1 MKSRT
6 AKLRTADLFAETD
19 ASPTSALAP
28 PAPAPSTSMPAS
40 PPLRAQRSALRPLQA
55 GGVPP
60 TTQTAGRARPKQ
72 LWYAAVFPELV
83 NVEHSAAVLQRLC
96 LHAQRFTSFVS
107 IEPPNALLLEIKG
120 SLKLLGP
127 LESLHANID
136 ACWRRLSLPAHSA
149 TAPSTLAALWL
160 ARDGDRSAGHRDAG
174 CPIVIEDLGTL
185 PGHLAKLPI
194 ACTAWDLERLQTLRA
209 MGVTRMGELLRLP
222 RAGLARRLGPAAV
235 QDLDIALAR
244 QFAPRRAF
252 VPRERFRAR
261 CDFETEIEN
270 VAYLEKALEP
280 LIARCAQFLRERQAG
295 VQILRLKLRHRAGPA
310 TLVHLGLASITSERR
325 RLTDVIAQKLGR
337 LELDAPVRGMEL
349 VSGSLQPLSAC
360 SLDVFAGLT
369 GTGAGTGAGGRDSV
383 PQLVERLRAR
393 LGEDAVYGVASI
405 PEHRPEAAWRRV
417 HELSLTSVRRMGDKM
432 TGGVGGD
439 GMPRP
444 VWLLD
449 APLAIS
455 LPDMQECHQC
465 GGRTPKPTPV
475 RAPEGSEPGMDERQS
490 CLVLEQGP
498 ERIESG
504 WWDGRGVARDYY
516 IARQCGGRKPKPTP
530 AGRPKGEGQDG
541 PSQCGG
547 RKPKPTPVGRPQG
560 EGQDGPS
567 QCEGRMPK
575 PTPEGRG
582 PGMGPRQIRGARLWV
597 FQERQSKSWYLH
609 GVFA

>member
-6 AKLRTADLFAETD
+6 AESRTADLFAEAD
-19 ASPTSALAP
+19 ASPARI
-28 PAPAPSTSMPAS
+28 PASPSLAPSTPTLTPAS
-40 PPLRAQRSALRPLQA
+40 VPTPPRAQRSAPRVLKA

-60 TTQTAGRARPKQ
+60 TLQTAGRARPKQ
-72 LWYAAVFPELV
+72 LWYAVVFPELV
-83 NVEHSAAVLQRLC
+83 NEEHSATVLQRLC

-120 SLKLLGP
+120 SLKLFGP
-127 LESLHANID
+127 LERLHADID
-136 ACWRRLSLPAHSA
+136 ACWRRLELPAHSA

-160 ARDGDRSAGHRDAG
+160 ARGGHRGAGH
-174 CPIVIEDLGTL
+174 PVVIEDPGTL

-209 MGVTRMGELLRLP
+209 MGVTCMGELLRLP

-252 VPRERFRAR
+252 VPRERFRVR

-280 LIARCAQFLRERQAG
+280 LIVRCAQFLRERQAG
-295 VQILRLKLRHRAGPA
+295 VQVLRLKLRHRAGPA
-310 TLVHLGLASITSERR
+310 TQVHLGLASITSERR

-349 VSGSLQPLSAC
+349 ISGSLQPLSAG

-393 LGEDAVYGVASI
+393 LGEEAVYGVASI

-417 HELSLTSVRRMGDKM
+417 HELSLTSVRRMGEKM
-432 TGGVGGD
+432 TDRGSSD
-439 GMPRP
+439 DMPRP

-449 APLAIS
+449 TPLAIS
-455 LPDMQECHQC
+455 LSDMQEGHRS
-465 GGRTPKPTPV
+465 G
-475 RAPEGSEPGMDERQS
+475 
-490 CLVLEQGP
+490 LVLEQGP

-516 IARQCGGRKPKPTP
+516 IARQ
-530 AGRPKGEGQDG
+530 RP
-541 PSQCGG
+541 SH
-547 RKPKPTPVGRPQG
+547 
-560 EGQDGPS
+560 
-567 QCEGRMPK
+567 
-575 PTPEGRG
+575 
-582 PGMGPRQIRGARLWV
+582 GARLWV
-597 FQERQSKSWYLH
+597 FQERLSKRWYLH

>member
-1 MKSRT
+1 MKS
-6 AKLRTADLFAETD
+6 RTADLFAAVAD
-19 ASPTSALAP
+19 ASPALT
-28 PAPAPSTSMPAS
+28 PAAVPEPSPRQRGAS
-40 PPLRAQRSALRPLQA
+40 RSWRA

-60 TTQTAGRARPKQ
+60 TPQTAGRARPKQ

-107 IEPPNALLLEIKG
+107 IELPNALLLEIKG
-120 SLKLLGP
+120 SLKLFGP
-127 LESLHANID
+127 LERLHADID
-136 ACWRRLSLPAHSA
+136 DCWRRLELPAHSA

-160 ARDGDRSAGHRDAG
+160 ARGGDRSAAHRDAG
-174 CPIVIEDLGTL
+174 CPIVIEDLGML

-209 MGVTRMGELLRLP
+209 MGVTCMSELLRLP
-222 RAGLARRLGPAAV
+222 RAGLARRLGPGAV

-295 VQILRLKLRHRAGPA
+295 VQVLRLKLRHRAGPA
-310 TLVHLGLASITSERR
+310 TRVHLGLASITSERR

-349 VSGSLQPLSAC
+349 VSGSLQPLSAG

-369 GTGAGTGAGGRDSV
+369 GTGAGGRDSV
-383 PQLVERLRAR
+383 PQCQLVERLRAR
-393 LGEDAVYGVASI
+393 LGEEAVYGVASI

-417 HELSLTSVRRMGDKM
+417 HELSLTSVRRMGEKM
-432 TGGVGGD
+432 ADGTGGD
-439 GMPRP
+439 DMPRP

-455 LPDMQECHQC
+455 PPDMQECDRS
-465 GGRTPKPTPV
+465 G
-475 RAPEGSEPGMDERQS
+475 
-490 CLVLEQGP
+490 LVLEQGP

-516 IARQCGGRKPKPTP
+516 IARQCEGRMPKL
-530 AGRPKGEGQDG
+530 G
-541 PSQCGG
+541 P
-547 RKPKPTPVGRPQG
+547 R
-560 EGQDGPS
+560 

-575 PTPEGRG
+575 PTPAGAPEGRG

-597 FQERQSKSWYLH
+597 FQERQSKRWYLH